1 MLVINLKVLLAT
13 SQLVRYSENYT
24 ELLDAT
30 ESANET
36 QVVYGTLGDVEAGTF
51 IFVYV
56 AAPYNPG
63 KNIYFAV
70 EITVN
75 DDQKVRSKSTL
86 TAHKISNK
94 VLKRPNLADSF
105 AYNMD
110 RAKSSQICFYD
121 S

>member
-1 MLVINLKVLLAT
+1 M
-13 SQLVRYSENYT
+13 
-24 ELLDAT
+24 DAT
-30 ESANET
+30 ETANET
-36 QVVYGTLGDVEAGTF
+36 QVVYGTLEDVEAGTF

-63 KNIYFAV
+63 KNVYFAV

-86 TAHKISNK
+86 TAHKISK
-94 VLKRPNLADSF
+94 VLKRPNLTDSF